1 MAKPKKRQ
9 IVGYWITVEWNDG
22 TIEEVDYKSKAL
34 DNFLDELEDETDI
47 QYTVI
52 LEK

>member
-22 TIEEVDYKSKAL
+22 IFEDVDYKSKAL
-34 DNFLDELEDETDI
+34 DGFLDELEDETDI